1 MSQEL
6 NWYMNVSAQVAEG
19 IGAHTNLKIQ
29 EYLEEVE
36 GLEGQD
42 IAFIQIGYAFS
53 PDNLTTQDFIE
64 RGPYGNPKNYKAQMD
79 ASVERNWLEPVKD
92 GEYKLSE
99 KGREQAEQFL
109 AYGEKWFGNLP
120 ALTDDETNRIAE
132 LLEKLVQAAHQL
144 PKPAKKPTLEI
155 GIRLK
160 PAADVPAMLRVRRHL
175 TDLAY
180 YRDDAH
186 IAAWQSYGIDGQVWE
201 TLTFLWKE
209 EAANGNEIA
218 EKIAEYRNYD
228 ADDYTAAFDKLV
240 SKGWAKNDNENYLI
254 TEKGKKI
261 RQEAEDATD
270 QLFYTPF
277 SALDKEE
284 IFELKTLLEELAEI
298 VKPPETEAE
307 PA

>member
-19 IGAHTNLKIQ
+19 IGAHTNPKIQ
-29 EYLEEVE
+29 KYLEEVE

-53 PDNLTTQDFIE
+53 PDNLATQDFIA
-64 RGPYGNPKNYKAQMD
+64 RGPYGNPKNYKAQLE
-79 ASVERNWLEPVKD
+79 ASVGRNWLEPVKD

-99 KGREQAEQFL
+99 KGQEQAERFL
-109 AYGEKWFGNLP
+109 SYGEKWFGSLP
-120 ALTDDETNRIAE
+120 ALTENDTNRVAE
-132 LLEKLVQAAHQL
+132 LLAKLVQAAHQY
-144 PKPAKKPTLEI
+144 PKPANKPTFEI

-160 PAADVPAMLRVRRHL
+160 PAADAPAMLRVRRHL

-180 YRDDAH
+180 FRDDAH
-186 IAAWQSYGIDGQVWE
+186 IATWQPYGIDGHVWE
-201 TLTFLWKE
+201 TLTFLWE
-209 EAANGNEIA
+209 GEASNGKVLA
-218 EKIAEYRNYD
+218 EKVAEYRNYN

-240 SKGWAKNDNENYLI
+240 SKGWAKNDHENYLI

-270 QLFYTPF
+270 QLFYAPF
-277 SALDKEE
+277 STLDKEE
-284 IFELKTLLEELAEI
+284 VLELKTLLEELAEI
-298 VKPPETEAE
+298 VKPPETEAD